1 MVEMVDSQQQ
11 ELSPE
16 DIVAIAALNTD
27 AGIDR
32 QQAIQ
37 MINAELQM
45 EDTLFIR
52 QGNTLFIMH
61 KAAPRVGW
69 FRALNA
75 DTANNYLEN
84 SVEFIRACYKMG
96 FDTVASTFED
106 PAIIAIFRYI
116 SKNPPNPDMGYEIEV
131 MDDGSFLGTIKT
143 GPSRGG
149 VV

>member
-61 KAAPRVGW
+61 KAAPRIGW

-84 SVEFIRACYKMG
+84 SVEFIKACYKMG
-96 FDTVASTFED
+96 FDTVASTFDD

>member
-52 QGNTLFIMH
+52 QGNTLFILH

-116 SKNPPNPDMGYEIEV
+116 SKNPPNPDMGYEIET
-131 MDDGSFLGTIKT
+131 MDDGSFMGTIKT